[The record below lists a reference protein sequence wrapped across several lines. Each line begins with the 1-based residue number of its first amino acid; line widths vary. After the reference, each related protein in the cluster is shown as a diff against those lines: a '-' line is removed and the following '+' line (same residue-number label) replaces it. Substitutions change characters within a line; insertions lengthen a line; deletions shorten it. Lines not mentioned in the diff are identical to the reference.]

1 MLPRIVSARPAASPS
16 TFASS
21 VRARLF
27 LLFIATSATSKPVPL
42 LSLRTCPPRS
52 PATTSSC
59 QRPWFELAR
68 SKWNKKT
75 RVAALRSVK
84 GLDQPSCIFLVAS
97 SPFPNCSLF
106 RQNTSSNFRGNN
118 ESIRRNCIHSLC
130 GHLAC
135 SFGQSR
141 RRRRAA
147 SLRLLRRVF
156 PRRTPMGRKTARHS
170 QPGQSPLLHAK
181 TLGAP
186 APRWLSLRQRERR
199 MDRRKIQGVRPRYAH
214 RAV

>member
-1 MLPRIVSARPAASPS
+1 MPRRNFSAGPAASPS

-21 VRARLF
+21 APARLF
-27 LLFIATSATSKPVPL
+27 LLFIATSATSKPAPL
-42 LSLRTCPPRS
+42 LLLRTCPPRS

-59 QRPWFELAR
+59 QRPWFELAH

-75 RVAALRSVK
+75 SVAALRSVK
-84 GLDQPSCIFLVAS
+84 GLDQSSCIFLFAS

-106 RQNTSSNFRGNN
+106 RQNTSSNFRRDN

-130 GHLAC
+130 GNLAC
-135 SFGQSR
+135 SRRQPR

-147 SLRLLRRVF
+147 SLRLFRRIF
-156 PRRTPMGRKTARHS
+156 PHRTSVGRKTPRHS
-170 QPGQSPLLHAK
+170 QPGQSPRLHAK

-186 APRWLSLRQRERR
+186 APRGLSRRQGQRR
-199 MDRRKIQGVRPRYAH
+199 MDRREIQGLRSRHAH

>member
-1 MLPRIVSARPAASPS
+1 MPRRIFSVKPAASPLTS
-16 TFASS
+16 ASS
-21 VRARLF
+21 VRAHLF
-27 LLFIATSATSKPVPL
+27 LLFIATSATSNPVPL
-42 LSLRTCPPRS
+42 PSRLTCPPRS

-59 QRPWFELAR
+59 QRPWFELAH
-68 SKWNKKT
+68 SKGNKKT
-75 RVAALRSVK
+75 RVAALRSIK
-84 GLDQPSCIFLVAS
+84 GLDQSFCIFLFAS

-118 ESIRRNCIHSLC
+118 ESIRRNCNHYLC
-130 GHLAC
+130 RHLAR
-135 SFGQSR
+135 SHRQSR

-147 SLRLLRRVF
+147 ALRLLRRFF
-156 PRRTPMGRKTARHS
+156 PHRTPVGRKAPRHS
-170 QPGQSPLLHAK
+170 QLGQSPLLHAK

-186 APRWLSLRQRERR
+186 APRWLSLRQRERP

>member
-1 MLPRIVSARPAASPS
+1 MPRRISSVKPAASPS
-16 TFASS
+16 TSASS
-21 VRARLF
+21 VRAHPF
-27 LLFIATSATSKPVPL
+27 LLFIPTSATSKLAPH

-68 SKWNKKT
+68 SKGNTKT
-75 RVAALRSVK
+75 RVAALRPVK
-84 GLDQPSCIFLVAS
+84 VLDQSFCIFLFAS

-118 ESIRRNCIHSLC
+118 ESIRRNCNHSLC
-130 GHLAC
+130 RHLAR
-135 SFGQSR
+135 SHWQSH
-141 RRRRAA
+141 RRRRAVA
-147 SLRLLRRVF
+147 LRLLRRIF
-156 PRRTPMGRKTARHS
+156 PLRTPMGRKAPRHS

-186 APRWLSLRQRERR
+186 APRRLSL
-199 MDRRKIQGVRPRYAH
+199 
-214 RAV
+214 